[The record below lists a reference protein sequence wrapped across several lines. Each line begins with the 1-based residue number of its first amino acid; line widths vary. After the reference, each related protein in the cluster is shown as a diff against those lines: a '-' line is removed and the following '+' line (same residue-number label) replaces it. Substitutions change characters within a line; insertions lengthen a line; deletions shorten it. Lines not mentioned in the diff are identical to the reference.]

1 MDIRESK
8 LNIRKLE
15 KKVQRETVYSKLDGV
30 IAKVGDSITSSSDG
44 DTFMTVKSKEGYYV
58 RGTVSELMLDQIQE
72 GTELKCSTS
81 NGEFNAKS
89 ILCFR
94 LSCFK

>member
-1 MDIRESK
+1 M
-8 LNIRKLE
+8 
-15 KKVQRETVYSKLDGV
+15 DGV

-81 NGEFNAKS
+81 NGEFNAKVPMFQT
-89 ILCFR
+89 ILFQVILLLMAVEIR
-94 LSCFK
+94 MLLIMNIQQLLKTVP